1 MTARWMWGALALV
14 FALHWAVPAAL
25 IQRGTATLEH
35 GTQYRF
41 RTAPVDPVDP
51 FRGRY
56 VALDFDAARI
66 AVNAQA
72 EYVEGETLFAPIV
85 VDEDGFAHL
94 QPPQRAL
101 PQQGDALK
109 VEVLWRNEGELGLAL
124 PFDRYYLDEALA
136 PEAEQLYRER
146 NARVNPD
153 ASDDADPRRPAYV
166 TVRVLDGYA
175 VLEQL
180 YIDGVPV
187 RALIDAQP

>member
-14 FALHWAVPAAL
+14 FALHWTVPAAL
-25 IQRGTATLEH
+25 IQRGTATLER

-72 EYVEGETLFAPIV
+72 EYAEGETLYAAITV
-85 VDEDGFAHL
+85 GDDGFAHL
-94 QPPQRAL
+94 LPPQHGL
-101 PQQGDALK
+101 PKTGDALK
-109 VEVLWRNEGELGLAL
+109 VTVLWNNEGELGVAL

-136 PEAEQLYRER
+136 PEAEQIYRER
-146 NARVNPD
+146 NRRVNPD
-153 ASDDADPRRPAYV
+153 EADDADPRRPAYV

-180 YIDGVPV
+180 YIDGMPV
-187 RALIDAQP
+187 RALIDSQP